1 MVRDDTL
8 LEKLKY
14 IHDNPV
20 RRGLVEHPGEWRWS
34 SYRYHEG
41 GDESLIAMDWDGS
54 MPVVS

>member
-20 RRGLVEHPGEWRWS
+20 RRGLVHHPGDWRWS
-34 SYRYHEG
+34 SHRYHEG

-54 MPVVS
+54 IPVVS